1 MIILVVIVVG
11 VVILVVLFRAKRRKQ
26 KFVLSQ
32 LQNVTVEKEDS
43 ELKLK
48 QEETTRREDSEQ
60 PLYAV
65 VQKKVQSTI
74 PSRSEDVKYLNQN
87 STLSEYKLV
96 PAESEYAVPAKFPT
110 VVSLSNPMF
119 EEMES
124 NPMYQSMDQCCDPPC
139 TTYVPQGN
147 EVYTVPDII
156 SSHTVETQS
165 GIHETVYS
173 KPIQP
178 SLFTDAVENPSDS
191 DVLQPYAP
199 IH

>member
-1 MIILVVIVVG
+1 MIL
-11 VVILVVLFRAKRRKQ
+11 LRAKKRKQ
-26 KFVLSQ
+26 KLVLSQ

-48 QEETTRREDSEQ
+48 EEETTGKEDSEQ

-65 VQKKVQSTI
+65 VQKKVPPSI
-74 PSRSEDVKYLNQN
+74 PCKSEDVEYLNQN
-87 STLSEYKLV
+87 CTLSEYKLV
-96 PAESEYAVPAKFPT
+96 PADCEYAFPTKFPT

-124 NPMYQSMDQCCDPPC
+124 NPMYQSMDRRHDPPC
-139 TTYVPQGN
+139 TTNVLQGN
-147 EVYTVPDII
+147 DVYTVPDII

-165 GIHETVYS
+165 GIHEKVYS
-173 KPIQP
+173 KPI
-178 SLFTDAVENPSDS
+178 TDAAGNPSDS
-191 DVLQPYAP
+191 EHLQPYAP

>member
-1 MIILVVIVVG
+1 MIVLVVIVVG
-11 VVILVVLFRAKRRKQ
+11 VVLLVVLFRAKKRKE
-26 KFVLSQ
+26 KFGLSQ
-32 LQNVTVEKEDS
+32 LQNVTVEKKDS

-48 QEETTRREDSEQ
+48 DETTGKDDSEQ

-65 VQKKVQSTI
+65 VQKKVPPSI

-87 STLSEYKLV
+87 CTLSEYKLI
-96 PAESEYAVPAKFPT
+96 PPDCEYALPAKSPSL
-110 VVSLSNPMF
+110 VNLSNPMF

-124 NPMYQSMDQCCDPPC
+124 NPIYQSMDQSHDPPC
-139 TTYVPQGN
+139 TTIVPQGN
-147 EVYTVPDII
+147 KIYPVPDII

-165 GIHETVYS
+165 GIHEIVYS

-178 SLFTDAVENPSDS
+178 SLFTEAAGNPSDS
-191 DVLQPYAP
+191 EDLQPYAP

>member
-1 MIILVVIVVG
+1 M
-11 VVILVVLFRAKRRKQ
+11 VLFRAKKRKQ

-48 QEETTRREDSEQ
+48 QEETTGRGDSEQ

-65 VQKKVQSTI
+65 VQKKVPPTI

-87 STLSEYKLV
+87 CTLNEYQLI
-96 PAESEYAVPAKFPT
+96 PADCEYAVPTKFPT

-124 NPMYQSMDQCCDPPC
+124 NPMYQSMDQSHVPAS
-139 TTYVPQGN
+139 TTNVPQGN
-147 EVYTVPDII
+147 DICTVPDII

-165 GIHETVYS
+165 GIHETAYS

-178 SLFTDAVENPSDS
+178 SFFTDAAGNLSDS
-191 DVLQPYAP
+191 DDLQPYAP